1 MTPPRLRAE
10 LLREQR
16 SPGRLVQ
23 ELRVPRE
30 LACWPGHFP
39 GAELVPGV
47 VQLHWVLE
55 ALGEWTQA
63 PARLA
68 EIAGL
73 KFRSI
78 LLPGQELSLELVCE
92 SAGKHVDFQLFR
104 GEVIYASGRLVL
116 AEGAP

>member
-1 MTPPRLRAE
+1 MTGSELRAE
-10 LLREQR
+10 LLSEQR
-16 SPGRLVQ
+16 SPQRLLQ

-47 VQLHWVLE
+47 VQLHWVLA
-55 ALGEWTQA
+55 ALADWTAA

-68 EIAGL
+68 EIAVL
-73 KFRSI
+73 KFKAF
-78 LLPGQELSLELVCE
+78 LLPGQALSLELVRE
-92 SAGKHVDFQLFR
+92 GTSRQVHFQLFC

-116 AEGAP
+116 AENSQ